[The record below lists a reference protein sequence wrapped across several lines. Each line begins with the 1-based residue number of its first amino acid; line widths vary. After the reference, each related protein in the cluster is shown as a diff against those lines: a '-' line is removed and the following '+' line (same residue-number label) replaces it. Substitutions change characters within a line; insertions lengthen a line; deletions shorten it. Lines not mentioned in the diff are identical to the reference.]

1 MAATSQEHESETL
14 CIDTLIVSVQN
25 GDREKFANIVQTFQQ
40 PIFRYCYRL
49 LGNRQDAEDAVQDI
63 FIKTYESIHR
73 YKPAASFSSW
83 LYRIAGNHC
92 LNLLR
97 RRRMHRLAM
106 RILKP
111 GSDAAG
117 AEQEFEER
125 LYSYPLAAAL
135 SKLSLEERNLL
146 VLRVFEQRTYVE
158 MSGILGISPNA
169 LHKRMEK
176 IKSKVRET
184 MTKEGFLCSVQESK
198 LITKI

>member
-1 MAATSQEHESETL
+1 MAATSQEHESETQH
-14 CIDTLIVSVQN
+14 IEELIVSVQN
-25 GDREKFANIVQTFQQ
+25 GEQEKFALIVQNFQQ
-40 PIFRYCYRL
+40 SIFRYCYRL
-49 LGNRQDAEDAVQDI
+49 LGNRQDAEDALQDT
-63 FIKTYESIHR
+63 FVKAYESIHR

-97 RRRMHRLAM
+97 RRRIHRLAM
-106 RILKP
+106 RFLRP

-125 LYSYPLAAAL
+125 LYSYPLAEAL
-135 SKLSLEERNLL
+135 SRLSPEDRNLL
-146 VLRVFEQRTYVE
+146 VLRVFEQRTFVE

-184 MTKEGFLCSVQESK
+184 MTKEGFSCSEPESE